1 MPNSEPMLH
10 AIRNLRGTWRNLPST
25 IPYVT
30 NDAFRRSE
38 MPRLLR
44 LLLSLTLVSVLLASA
59 ACEDDP
65 NDLDFT
71 HPDEHGDHEHD
82 EDAG

>member
-1 MPNSEPMLH
+1 MPKSEPMLH
-10 AIRNLRGTWRNLPST
+10 AIRRYASLPST

-44 LLLSLTLVSVLLASA
+44 LLLSMALVSVVLAST

-71 HPDEHGDHEHD
+71 HPNEHGDHD